1 MRKKMCANSQR
12 HLLALQ
18 VLGSMMH
25 TLVLLLVIPGL
36 RLITDLRLKI
46 RDLDKATQTWIFEV
60 I

>member
-1 MRKKMCANSQR
+1 
-12 HLLALQ
+12 
-18 VLGSMMH
+18 MH